1 MSPTPLPYL
10 QHCRMLFLIFS
21 IAFPLS
27 METSKG
33 FFFNIGLP
41 LMIFWAIM
49 GFEVLAA
56 SLENPLGNDE
66 VDMNLFEKIHSL
78 EVNAEQIFDATEVYD
93 GSLHEALERT
103 EGLVMG
109 G

>member
-41 LMIFWAIM
+41 LMIFWAVM
-49 GFEVLAA
+49 GFEVLSA

-66 VDMNLFEKIHSL
+66 VDMNLYEKIHSL
-78 EVNAEQIFDATEVYD
+78 EVNAEEIFNCTETNQA
-93 GSLHEALERT
+93 SLTYALERT
-103 EGLVMG
+103 ENLV
-109 G
+109 